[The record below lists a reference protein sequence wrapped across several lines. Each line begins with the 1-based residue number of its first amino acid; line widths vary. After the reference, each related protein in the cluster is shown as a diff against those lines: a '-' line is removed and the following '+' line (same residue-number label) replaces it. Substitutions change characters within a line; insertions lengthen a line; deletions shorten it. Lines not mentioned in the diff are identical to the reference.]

1 MCNLFVSEHAGKLV
15 GPCQKKCSTEF
26 LFIVP
31 ETHFLWE
38 IFSLGTE
45 DWTRIITGNPN
56 GGGGVCGGVLAVN
69 GPFFWTDWAGPLPF
83 LLLHWPK
90 PPSICW
96 FPSPPQVWNFF
107 FFYEEE
113 ESSYNQT
120 LVTDLTAAERR
131 KHSFN
136 NLHICAWYTAGQ
148 AQPVEGCWSFFILRW
163 ISQRNKTR
171 WPSIKHVLT
180 RPGWRL
186 ETFWLSLLCHFVG
199 SPCPSCSEKR

>member
-1 MCNLFVSEHAGKLV
+1 M
-15 GPCQKKCSTEF
+15 
-26 LFIVP
+26 
-31 ETHFLWE
+31 
-38 IFSLGTE
+38 
-45 DWTRIITGNPN
+45 
-56 GGGGVCGGVLAVN
+56 GGGCKLS
-69 GPFFWTDWAGPLPF
+69 F
-83 LLLHWPK
+83 LLDWLGRSVAVVA
-90 PPSICW
+90 PSLAQTTINLLISRS
-96 FPSPPQVWNFF
+96 PSSLKLF

-148 AQPVEGCWSFFILRW
+148 AQPVEGCWSFLSCGGFP
-163 ISQRNKTR
+163 QQNKTR
-171 WPSIKHVLT
+171 RPNIEHVLK

-186 ETFWLSLLCHFVG
+186 ETFWLSLVCHFVG